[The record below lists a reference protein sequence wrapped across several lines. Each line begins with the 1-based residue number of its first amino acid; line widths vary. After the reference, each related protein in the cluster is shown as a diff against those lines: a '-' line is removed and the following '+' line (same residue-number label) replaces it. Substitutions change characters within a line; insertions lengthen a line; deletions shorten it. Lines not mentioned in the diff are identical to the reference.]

1 MSIIDSKFIR
11 KYTYAIYGGKENLHQ
26 QVSPEDIHKIDFKKL
41 KHYVMLR
48 ETYIPVEQNYFMM
61 FLVIS
66 WITTSKQVIKRKKK
80 LKQNYVKTR
89 GVSP

>member
-1 MSIIDSKFIR
+1 
-11 KYTYAIYGGKENLHQ
+11 
-26 QVSPEDIHKIDFKKL
+26 
-41 KHYVMLR
+41 MLR

-80 LKQNYVKTR
+80 LKQDKTGANGCKIRRCNYLIF
-89 GVSP
+89 S